1 MLERLQDSAQKKT
14 FLASFNAQ
22 KLQKEEQDLVRRMNR
37 TDSDDMSRE
46 DGLEGQALLNMHLK
60 RMKEN
65 EECEATTFN
74 RQNSAYS
81 QAVYEDRNIIS
92 QMVNREPMED
102 PYILHGEEYSS
113 KTNIHAGPRTMM
125 ADEHYGVDRSGY
137 NIQAFNN
144 PHQSEA
150 DLDHKLR
157 YEGKKIHIP
166 LVPLNVRKL
175 DS

>member
-92 QMVNREPMED
+92 
-102 PYILHGEEYSS
+102 
-113 KTNIHAGPRTMM
+113 
-125 ADEHYGVDRSGY
+125 
-137 NIQAFNN
+137 
-144 PHQSEA
+144 
-150 DLDHKLR
+150 
-157 YEGKKIHIP
+157 
-166 LVPLNVRKL
+166 
-175 DS
+175 